1 MKSIC
6 LCIAALFLAS
16 VAHAQALTSHA
27 AAAAGA
33 AIGTAGGKVLSNV
46 LDGALNK
53 AASTGS
59 GPAVKP
65 KLKPIE
71 TKTAATA
78 SPAPAPEPVSTATVS
93 KHARAAQTAP
103 LFPNSE
109 DRMVET
115 PASPVEASAATHAP
129 PPPPSAE
136 DFAKLKEGSAR
147 QDVIAALG
155 TPASH
160 ITIPDEGHLLETM
173 TYYDG
178 NRQIGTV
185 RLDNGQVV
193 SVTSSPR

>member
-6 LCIAALFLAS
+6 LCVAALFLGSA
-16 VAHAQALTSHA
+16 AHAQALTSHA

-53 AASTGS
+53 AASTGAD
-59 GPAVKP
+59 PAVKP
-65 KLKPIE
+65 KPKPIE
-71 TKTAATA
+71 TKTAAA
-78 SPAPAPEPVSTATVS
+78 PSPAPTPEPVSTTTVS
-93 KHARAAQTAP
+93 KHARAPRTAP

-109 DRMVET
+109 DRLVET
-115 PASPVEASAATHAP
+115 APTPVEAPPAP
-129 PPPPSAE
+129 PPPPSPE

-147 QDVIAALG
+147 QDVLAALG

-185 RLDNGQVV
+185 RLDNGLVV
-193 SVTSSPR
+193 SVTALPR